1 MLVRELTELL
11 RLICQTASA
20 GDYEQTSEQHHRII
34 LDTIERLGN
43 KREGLR
49 VVKCEER
56 SLVSVDLSHA
66 DDSRGSKVFSGV
78 CLCVCMSVRTITQKQ
93 SVQTWYMDWLWDILQ
108 VIGFLGEKTK
118 IKVTGSQSAKR
129 RSSGRSELCTLSSVY
144 PLVAYAKIQFVRQ
157 ANTWPLFIWPS
168 FFRHQLRWWCSSVEE
183 G

>member
-1 MLVRELTELL
+1 MCVYYMLVRELTELL

-93 SVQTWYMDWLWDILQ
+93 SVQTWYMD
-108 VIGFLGEKTK
+108 
-118 IKVTGSQSAKR
+118 
-129 RSSGRSELCTLSSVY
+129 
-144 PLVAYAKIQFVRQ
+144 
-157 ANTWPLFIWPS
+157 
-168 FFRHQLRWWCSSVEE
+168 
-183 G
+183 